1 MTEINQRAIVH
12 TLPLMRQPIDTGFRR
27 ESKGGRH
34 GKRRREGKEVQ
45 RKMEIQQEN
54 KLKEKAFWLQ
64 RLQNECA
71 ACLYLLIQESLKSSF
86 MFL

>member
-34 GKRRREGKEVQ
+34 GKKERRERSAEKNGDTT
-45 RKMEIQQEN
+45 RKQIKRECF
-54 KLKEKAFWLQ
+54 LAPKAP
-64 RLQNECA
+64 
-71 ACLYLLIQESLKSSF
+71 K
-86 MFL
+86 